1 MQRIERPEKGVVWS
15 DSGSVNGHVELSPMV
30 WALLRQA
37 LWAVVNDGGT
47 GAAARIPGLDI
58 AGKTGTAQTIANSK
72 SEKGQDHAWF
82 TAFAPVKDP
91 EVVVVVLV
99 ERGGHGGSAAAPIAR
114 QILNAIFFEKV
125 ASVDIDG

>member
-1 MQRIERPEKGVVWS
+1 M
-15 DSGSVNGHVELSPMV
+15 
-30 WALLRQA
+30 LRQRDHPSKSTLA
-37 LWAVVNDGGT
+37 TFSKKIAFRICRAI

-82 TAFAPVKDP
+82 TAFAPVKNP
-91 EVVVVVLV
+91 EIVIVVLV
-99 ERGGHGGSAAAPIAR
+99 ERGGHGGAAAAPIAR